1 MKRILSIML
10 IFALTF
16 LSIFPSVPSVFAEAK
31 EDDVY
36 ADGEYNLPFQV
47 WKDNADSPSVA
58 DGYFEK
64 PAKLTVEN
72 GEYTVQATLKN
83 SSWWQYFKVQL
94 GNDFVDV
101 TTVSDEND
109 TRVVQFK
116 VDDLNQ
122 ILNAKVHI
130 IVTGIP
136 GLNYDNKYDIRFKFD
151 PSGIPLASQPGD
163 NENGEEGENPNNGQ
177 TPEEGSGSE
186 GGQQENGGDEQD
198 PGNENGSAEENGE
211 DEQDPGNENGST
223 EENGG
228 DEQDPGNEN
237 GSAEENG
244 GDEQDP
250 GNEDGS
256 AEENGGDE
264 QDPGKEDGTTEENE
278 DGEKTDLGTII
289 LEEGNYTIAL
299 NALHAKEDKPSG
311 MARYID
317 QTGSLA
323 VKGGKTLLTLTLT
336 DHKTVTGFQVE
347 GKQPVKEEVN
357 EADNTRAVTYEFDQ
371 LTTMMNAQVQYSVGA
386 HNGDQPLRLQ
396 FNKDSITEADEKEED
411 GDTNHPKYADGV
423 YALPFV
429 VWKEL
434 VDEQSVADDYFEKPA
449 KLTIENG
456 KYTVQAELKNSS
468 WWQYFKVQS
477 GNDFIDV
484 TEVSKDEE
492 KDTKIV
498 EFKVDDLDQILNA
511 KVHIIVPFINYDNQY
526 DIRFKFDPSEME
538 LQNGDNKPEPIH
550 LEDGNYTIDL
560 EALHA
565 KEDKPSGM
573 ARYIDQTASLAIKGG
588 KTLLTL
594 TLTDHKTVTGFQ
606 VEGKQPVKEEVDEV
620 KNMRAVTYELDEL
633 TTMMNAQVQYTA
645 GAHNG
650 DQPLRLA
657 FNEDSVSEVVVE
669 EPEETSTPIHL
680 DEGNYTIALNA
691 LHAKEDKPSGMA
703 RYIDQTASLAVK
715 GGKTLLTLT
724 LTDHKTVTGFQ
735 VEGKQPVKEEVNEAK
750 NTRTVTYELDELT
763 TMMNAQVQYTV
774 GAHNGDQPL
783 RLQFD
788 KDSVTVVEDDGK
800 NEGVDQPKYK
810 DGVYKLPF
818 VVWQA
823 EKDEKSVADDYFE
836 KPAQLTIEDGNYT
849 VQAELKNSSWWQYFK
864 VQSGND
870 FVDATTVS
878 EDVKKG
884 TRIVKF
890 KVDDLDQILN
900 AKVHIIVTGIPGL
913 NYDNKYDI
921 RFKFDTSEIPISGE
935 NPGEGPGENPGEG
948 PGETPGEGSGE
959 TPGEGPGE
967 NPGEGPGETPGEG
980 PGETPGEGPGK
991 NPGEDDSKYKDGVY
1005 TLPFVVWKDKENISS
1020 VADGYFVKPA
1030 TVKIEKG
1037 KYTVQ
1042 TTLKNGSWWKSF
1054 QTAFGNKYK
1063 EVKTVS
1069 ENKKDD
1075 TRIVQF
1081 AVEDLDEILNGK
1093 VHIIVKGIPGF
1104 EYDNKYDIRFKFHT
1118 DQLKLVQNGDNG
1130 FVDDG
1135 KDPIGEDNNDDHSNN
1150 ENQNGNN
1157 NSNNNGQNGN
1167 KGNGEQNQAI
1177 DPRNLKDGEYS
1188 IEYKVLKYNTNQT
1201 SVMNDYVVSPGHLK
1215 VKDGKK
1221 FLAITLKNSSWITD
1235 FKVNQQGKL
1244 AAPAVLSTDTKADTR
1259 VVEFEVGD
1267 LFKKLDAWVKVDFD
1281 IPGLSYHNEYDVQ
1294 FAFDP
1299 NSIKLLKAGE
1309 NYPPKGE
1316 VEDTK
1321 QKSNGET
1328 KSGQEN
1334 EQDTTVPAFDRNGDK
1349 INKSNNGITNKLGIN
1364 PKTADKAKI
1373 ILFATLLMG
1382 SLILLIIKWRRKL
1395 GTNN

>member
-1 MKRILSIML
+1 MKRILSVML

-16 LSIFPSVPSVFAEAK
+16 LSIFPSVPTVFAEAK
-31 EDDVY
+31 EDEVY
-36 ADGEYNLPFQV
+36 TDGEYHLPFQV

-58 DGYFEK
+58 DDYFEK

-83 SSWWQYFKVQL
+83 SSWWQYFKVQS

-109 TRVVQFK
+109 KRVVQFK
-116 VDDLNQ
+116 VDDLDQ

-130 IVTGIP
+130 IVPLI
-136 GLNYDNKYDIRFKFD
+136 NYDNQYDIRFKFD
-151 PSGIPLASQPGD
+151 TSEIPLASQP
-163 NENGEEGENPNNGQ
+163 NENETDEEGENPNNGQ

-186 GGQQENGGDEQD
+186 GGQ
-198 PGNENGSAEENGE
+198 
-211 DEQDPGNENGST
+211 
-223 EENGG
+223 
-228 DEQDPGNEN
+228 
-237 GSAEENG
+237 
-244 GDEQDP
+244 
-250 GNEDGS
+250 
-256 AEENGGDE
+256 EENGGDE
-264 QDPGKEDGTTEENE
+264 QDPGKEDGSAEENAGDEQDPGKEGGSAGENGGDEQAPGKGDGSAGENDGDEQAPGKEDESTEENGGDE
-278 DGEKTDLGTII
+278 QEQGKGDGSPEENEEGEKTEPETIT
-289 LEEGNYTIAL
+289 LEDGHYTIAL

-347 GKQPVKEEVN
+347 GKQPVKEEVD
-357 EADNTRAVTYEFDQ
+357 ETDNTRAVTYELDQ
-371 LTTMMNAQVQYSVGA
+371 LTTMMNAQVQYTVGA

-396 FNKDSITEADEKEED
+396 FNKDSVTAVDEEEED
-411 GDTNHPKYADGV
+411 EDTDHPKYADGV
-423 YALPFV
+423 YTLPFV

-573 ARYIDQTASLAIKGG
+573 ARYIDQTASLA
-588 KTLLTL
+588 
-594 TLTDHKTVTGFQ
+594 
-606 VEGKQPVKEEVDEV
+606 
-620 KNMRAVTYELDEL
+620 
-633 TTMMNAQVQYTA
+633 
-645 GAHNG
+645 
-650 DQPLRLA
+650 
-657 FNEDSVSEVVVE
+657 
-669 EPEETSTPIHL
+669 
-680 DEGNYTIALNA
+680 
-691 LHAKEDKPSGMA
+691 
-703 RYIDQTASLAVK
+703 VK

-735 VEGKQPVKEEVNEAK
+735 VEGKQPVKEEVNEAD
-750 NTRTVTYELDELT
+750 NTRAVTYELDQLT

-783 RLQFD
+783 RLAFNENSLSEVIVEEPEEAPTPIHLADGNYTIDLEALHAKEDKPSGMAKYIEQTASLAAKGGKTLLTLTLTDHKTVTGFQVEGKQPVKEEVDEPKNTRAVTYEFDQLTTMMNAQVQYTVGSHNGDQPLRLQFN
-788 KDSVTVVEDDGK
+788 KDSVTVIEDDGK
-800 NEGVDQPKYK
+800 DDGVDQPKYK

-823 EKDEKSVADDYFE
+823 EKAKQSVADDYFE
-836 KPAQLTIEDGNYT
+836 KPAQLTIEDGKYT

-870 FVDATTVS
+870 FVDVTTVS
-878 EDVKKG
+878 EDVKKDK
-884 TRIVKF
+884 RIVKF
-890 KVDDLDQILN
+890 KVDDLEQILN

-913 NYDNKYDI
+913 HYDNKYDI
-921 RFKFDTSEIPISGE
+921 RFQFDTSEIPLLEENGGQEPGEEPGTKPGEGSGE
-935 NPGEGPGENPGEG
+935 NPGEK
-948 PGETPGEGSGE
+948 PGEGSGE
-959 TPGEGPGE
+959 TPGEGSGE
-967 NPGEGPGETPGEG
+967 NPGEDSGKEPGQKPE
-980 PGETPGEGPGK
+980 
-991 NPGEDDSKYKDGVY
+991 EDHSKYKDGVY
-1005 TLPFVVWKDKENISS
+1005 KLPFVVWQDKENISS
-1020 VADGYFVKPA
+1020 VADGYFIKPA

-1037 KYTVQ
+1037 NYTVQ
-1042 TTLKNGSWWKSF
+1042 ATLKNSSWWKSF
-1054 QTAFGNKYK
+1054 QTAYNNKFK

-1104 EYDNKYDIRFKFHT
+1104 EYDNKYDIRFKFQT
-1118 DQLKLVQNGDNG
+1118 AQLTLVPNGDNG
-1130 FVDDG
+1130 FVDDS
-1135 KDPIGEDNNDDHSNN
+1135 KNPIGEDNNDDHSNN
-1150 ENQNGNN
+1150 GTQTGNN
-1157 NSNNNGQNGN
+1157 NNNNNNNGQNGN
-1167 KGNGEQNQAI
+1167 NGNGEQNQVI
-1177 DPRNLKDGEYS
+1177 DPKNLKDGVYS
-1188 IEYKVLKYNTNQT
+1188 IEYKVLKHNTNQT

-1221 FLAITLKNSSWITD
+1221 LLAITLKNSSWITD
-1235 FKVNQQGKL
+1235 IKVNQQGKL
-1244 AAPAVLSTDTKADTR
+1244 TAPTVLSTDIKADTR
-1259 VVEFEVGD
+1259 IVEFEVGD
-1267 LFKKLDAWVKVDFD
+1267 LFKKLDAWVRVDFD

-1309 NYPPKGE
+1309 TYPPKGE
-1316 VEDTK
+1316 GEDTK
-1321 QKSNGET
+1321 LKPNEET
-1328 KSGQEN
+1328 KSEQESETN
-1334 EQDTTVPAFDRNGDK
+1334 TTVPAFDRNGDK
-1349 INKSNNGITNKLGIN
+1349 IDKNNNGITNKLGIN

-1373 ILFATLLMG
+1373 ILFTTLLMG
-1382 SLILLIIKWRRKL
+1382 SLIFLIIKWRRKPS
-1395 GTNN
+1395 TNH